1 MRFFQSV
8 ALCVWVLVTA
18 SAAGAQTVTFK
29 IASLAPDGSSWMQE
43 ARKGA
48 AEIKE
53 RTDGR
58 VSFRFYPGGT
68 MGGDGMVLRKMRI
81 GQLHGGVLLAGSL
94 SGIDTNFEIYNLPLL
109 FRSYAEVDYLRE
121 RMDRRLMDGL
131 TGGGYVAFGFVETGF
146 TYLMSTKP
154 TRNFPDLRGRKAW
167 MPENDPIAKAILD
180 AAGLSPVPLPISDV
194 LTGLQTGLVDTVA
207 APPIGAVALQW
218 FTKAK
223 YVTDLPI
230 TYVCGAIVI
239 SGKAFNR
246 LNPGDREIVLEVLGK
261 VTRTLDRRTRIDNQ
275 QAREALAKQG
285 VTFVDPTDEARAQWR
300 TVAAEATR
308 NLIAAERYDPQ
319 LVAEIEGILKTY
331 REQQAP
337 TAPNN

>member
-8 ALCVWVLVTA
+8 AVCVWILVMT
-18 SAAGAQTVTFK
+18 STAGAQMVTFK

-68 MGGDGMVLRKMRI
+68 MGGDQMVLRKMRV

-121 RMDRRLMDGL
+121 RMDRSLMDGL
-131 TGGGYVAFGFVETGF
+131 AGGGYVAFGFVETGF

-154 TRNFPDLRGRKAW
+154 TRSFADLKGRKAW
-167 MPENDPIAKAILD
+167 MPENDPIAKAIMD
-180 AAGLSPVPLPISDV
+180 AVGLSPVPLPISDV

-223 YVTDLPI
+223 YVTDLPV

-246 LNPGDREIVLEVLGK
+246 LIPSDREIVLEVLGNVTETLDK
-261 VTRTLDRRTRIDNQ
+261 RTRTDNQ
-275 QAREALAKQG
+275 QAREALVKQG

-300 TVAAEATR
+300 TVAAEATGD
-308 NLIAAERYDPQ
+308 LIAAKRYDPQ
-319 LVAEIEGILKTY
+319 LVAEIKEILKTY
-331 REQQAP
+331 REQQTP
-337 TAPNN
+337 TASNN